1 MSMILRNI
9 FQNKPISKTVINFQ
23 IITSRRR
30 IKTVSCAMDEVQ
42 IISTEAIKPSSPTPK
57 HLRTYELSML
67 DQMFSNLYMPFV
79 FFYSAN
85 KHQDFRKNSD
95 FLKQSL
101 AKTLTHYY
109 PLAGRF
115 IDSFSVE
122 CNDHGVTFIE
132 AHVGCDMSKFLQP
145 PNMVVMQQ
153 LIPPS
158 PQSLRL
164 EASERALLAVQV
176 NYFSTGDVAIGICIW
191 HGLAD
196 GSAISNFMKLWAE
209 INRGVNENICNNVV
223 LDCTSLFPPHS
234 SLKDQHIKPQLTSKV
249 VFKRLFFDGKK
260 IVALKEKVNKEIMV
274 GSFDH
279 ELQASRFMVV
289 SSLIWGAFIAVA
301 RERKRAINNKLYSHA
316 MYYTMNL
323 RSKMNPPMIPQ
334 CMGNIF
340 RFVRAEW
347 SLAEDDDIEATS
359 LVKKV
364 IKAKRNE
371 SNVMNNIEY
380 LGFMK
385 DMNEAWE
392 DSRSLTLTSVVGLR
406 YYEADFGWGKPVW
419 LSIGSVSLPNAALL
433 SDTSD
438 GKGVEAWVVLYE
450 EDMDKFEKNPSIM
463 AHASSNPSILIAK

>member
-1 MSMILRNI
+1 
-9 FQNKPISKTVINFQ
+9 
-23 IITSRRR
+23 
-30 IKTVSCAMDEVQ
+30 MDDVQ

-85 KHQDFRKNSD
+85 KHQDFRKKSD

-122 CNDHGVTFIE
+122 CNDHGIKFIE

-145 PNMVVMQQ
+145 PNMGVMQQLIPPSPHVMQQ

-223 LDCTSLFPPHS
+223 LDCTSLFHPHS
-234 SLKDQHIKPQLTSKV
+234 SVKDQHIKPQLTSKV
-249 VFKRLFFDGKK
+249 TN
-260 IVALKEKVNKEIMV
+260 KV
-274 GSFDH
+274 
-279 ELQASRFMVV
+279 LAP
-289 SSLIWGAFIAVA
+289 L
-301 RERKRAINNKLYSHA
+301 A
-316 MYYTMNL
+316 M
-323 RSKMNPPMIPQ
+323 
-334 CMGNIF
+334 
-340 RFVRAEW
+340 
-347 SLAEDDDIEATS
+347 
-359 LVKKV
+359 
-364 IKAKRNE
+364 E
-371 SNVMNNIEY
+371 S
-380 LGFMK
+380 
-385 DMNEAWE
+385 
-392 DSRSLTLTSVVGLR
+392 
-406 YYEADFGWGKPVW
+406 P
-419 LSIGSVSLPNAALL
+419 
-433 SDTSD
+433 
-438 GKGVEAWVVLYE
+438 
-450 EDMDKFEKNPSIM
+450 
-463 AHASSNPSILIAK
+463 

>member
-1 MSMILRNI
+1 
-9 FQNKPISKTVINFQ
+9 
-23 IITSRRR
+23 
-30 IKTVSCAMDEVQ
+30 
-42 IISTEAIKPSSPTPK
+42 
-57 HLRTYELSML
+57 
-67 DQMFSNLYMPFV
+67 
-79 FFYSAN
+79 
-85 KHQDFRKNSD
+85 
-95 FLKQSL
+95 
-101 AKTLTHYY
+101 
-109 PLAGRF
+109 
-115 IDSFSVE
+115 
-122 CNDHGVTFIE
+122 
-132 AHVGCDMSKFLQP
+132 MSKFLRP
-145 PNMVVMQQ
+145 PNLEVMQQ

-158 PQSLRL
+158 PQSLKL
-164 EASERALLAVQV
+164 EASERELLVVQV
-176 NYFSTGDVAIGICIW
+176 NYFSPGDVAVGICIW

-196 GSAISNFMKLWAE
+196 GSAIFNFMKLWAE

-234 SLKDQHIKPQLTSKV
+234 SIKDQHIKPQSTSKV

-289 SSLIWGAFIAVA
+289 SSLIWGAFIAIV

-316 MYYTMNL
+316 MYYTVNL

-347 SLAEDDDIEATS
+347 SLAEDDDIEVTS
-359 LVKKV
+359 LVKEV
-364 IKAKRNE
+364 IKAKRNV

-392 DSRSLTLTSVVGLR
+392 DSRSLALTSAFGLR
-406 YYEADFGWGKPVW
+406 YYEVDFGWGKPVW
-419 LSIGSVSLPNAALL
+419 HSNGSISVPNGAFL
-433 SDTSD
+433 SDTKD
-438 GKGVEAWVVLYE
+438 GEGVEAWVALYD

-463 AHASSNPSILIAK
+463 AYASSNPSILIEK